1 MTMEALDVSKTA
13 GSEMFAGF
21 GVDQAMRAE
30 LRALRPVVEEA
41 LKPALQSFY
50 SGLSSHPELRAF
62 FEDEAQMNRARAA
75 QNRHWMEICEG
86 RLDEAYAARARRI
99 GRIHADIGLKPMDYV
114 GAYATMIDEMI
125 MGAARRHAA
134 AGRRLPGIRMLG
146 GAAPTETLA
155 RSISVL
161 VRAMLVDIAMSLSV
175 FTDQLGDERAE
186 AETALAFSLDKLAD
200 ALTSLAD
207 GDLTVMV
214 DPQEFAGNE
223 RLASAF
229 NLAVTNLSDLISE
242 TRRTAD
248 TINASSREV
257 AQAADDLAKR
267 TEQQAANLEETSA
280 AVNALNDTVQETAA
294 SAKTTSETVEAALKD
309 AEAGGRVVED
319 TQAAMGQ
326 IEASAREMSQ
336 IIGVIDEIAFQT
348 NLLALNAG
356 VEAAR
361 AGEAGKGFAVVASE
375 VRTLAQRSAEAAK
388 SIKQLIGTSS
398 RHVTAGVDLVQ
409 NTSEVLTRTIK
420 AFSDVS
426 GQVRSITGAAQSQAA
441 NIEEI
446 NAAISYLD
454 QMTQQNAAMV
464 EETSAAGASLA
475 NEADAMASQVAEFK
489 LPL

>member
-1 MTMEALDVSKTA
+1 MEALDISDRTD
-13 GSEMFAGF
+13 SEMFDGF
-21 GVDQAMRAE
+21 GVDEAMRAE
-30 LRALRPVVEEA
+30 LRALRPVVETA
-41 LKPALQSFY
+41 LGAALDRFY
-50 SGLSSHPELRAF
+50 TGLTGTPHLKAF
-62 FEDEAQMNRARAA
+62 FEDDAQMNRARSA
-75 QNRHWMEICEG
+75 QKRHWMEICEG
-86 RLDEAYAARARRI
+86 RLDEAYAARAQRI
-99 GRIHADIGLKPMDYV
+99 GRIHADIGLKPMDYL

-125 MGAARRHAA
+125 MEASRVHGAA
-134 AGRRLPGIRMLG
+134 AGRRLPGIGRLG
-146 GAAPTETLA
+146 GKAADDGFA
-155 RSISVL
+155 RSVSAL

-175 FTDQLGDERAE
+175 YTNQLDDERTE

-200 ALTSLAD
+200 SLASLAD

-214 DPQEFAGNE
+214 DPQEFSGHE
-223 RLASAF
+223 KLASAF

-248 TINASSREV
+248 TINSSSREV

-267 TEQQAANLEETSA
+267 TEQQAANLEQTSA
-280 AVNALNDTVQETAA
+280 AVNALNDTVQETAG
-294 SAKTTSETVEAALKD
+294 SAKTTSETVESALKD
-309 AEAGGRVVED
+309 AEEGGRVVED
-319 TQAAMGQ
+319 TQQAMSQ
-326 IEASAREMSQ
+326 IESSAREMSK

-388 SIKQLIGTSS
+388 SIKELIGTSS
-398 RHVTAGVDLVQ
+398 RHVSSGVELVQ
-409 NTSEVLTRTIK
+409 NTSDVLTRTIH
-420 AFSDVS
+420 AFSEVS
-426 GQVRSITGAAQSQAA
+426 GQVRSITEAAQSQAA

-464 EETSAAGASLA
+464 EQTSAAGASLA
-475 NEADAMASQVAEFK
+475 NEADAMAGQVSEFK
-489 LPL
+489 LPV